1 MSAPAASA
9 LLPMLSAERG
19 ALAGFVTLLE
29 QEQSLLMEGAQTEQL
44 LTLSEQ
50 KSNDATS
57 LNHMADARHALLQR
71 EIPRPDAEAIQNW
84 LGAHCADGLPV
95 WHDIV
100 ALAQRAKQLNQ
111 VNGELIQMKLRH
123 NQQALTVLS
132 NAVNKAGVYG
142 RNGKPDFSPGSGRS
156 LGSG

>member
-1 MSAPAASA
+1 
-9 LLPMLSAERG
+9 MLSTERG
-19 ALAGFVTLLE
+19 ALASFVTLLE
-29 QEQSLLMEGAQTEQL
+29 QEQRLLMEGTQTEQL
-44 LTLSEQ
+44 LALSEQ
-50 KSNDATS
+50 KSNGATN
-57 LNHMADARHALLQR
+57 LNHMTVARHTLLQR
-71 EIPRPDAEAIQNW
+71 EISHLDAGTIQNW
-84 LGAHCADGLPV
+84 LSIHCADGLPI

-132 NAVNKAGVYG
+132 NAVNKAGVYD
-142 RNGKPDFSPGSGRS
+142 RSGKPDFSPGSGRS